1 MGGSHTIY
9 PGYFSTPRPSILS
22 WFTRLLTQLPPSS
35 RLSRPTTPACSP
47 HLLRPQQGFSAF
59 RSLLNGCSQTEN
71 IASLSLVCSV
81 KEVCPYL
88 AHCEH
93 FREEA
98 VEPSDPDSLKPR
110 HGAGCESWLQPGSSF
125 PPAGRQQRASIL
137 RDTWLLASLSPACYR
152 HSGSRPKAASSV
164 CISLLSQINK
174 YSETF

>member
-9 PGYFSTPRPSILS
+9 PGYFSTPHPSILL

-35 RLSRPTTPACSP
+35 CLSRPSTPACSP

-110 HGAGCESWLQPGSSF
+110 HGAACESWLQPDSSF
-125 PPAGRQQRASIL
+125 PPPWSSAALIHSQGHLAPGFTDPCLLQAL
-137 RDTWLLASLSPACYR
+137 REQTKGCQLHLPLS
-152 HSGSRPKAASSV
+152 SFSDK
-164 CISLLSQINK
+164 
-174 YSETF
+174 